1 MLRASGVRN
10 GGRASTGV
18 YQSDARDEHRARVVG
33 SSFCRWARGDGDSV
47 RGRDW
52 SIAYNVT
59 PLMYQSV
66 GGLVRFR
73 TFGMVHVVVVVVVVV
88 EVVVVEVVVTASS
101 SSSVREGVFFLCLC
115 SAHSARVRETRV
127 AWRGDGGAMPSGG
140 GGRGNHRR
148 GVRVVVVRRRR
159 G

>member
-73 TFGMVHVVVVVVVVV
+73 TFGMVHVVVVRSFVRSFVRPR
-88 EVVVVEVVVTASS
+88 VVTASS